1 MVCVCVCVC
10 VLRVYLKKKMCVCVY
25 DTYLPTFQNSKSVG
39 ALRGNYGGEG
49 LEGCDFGNQVSK
61 LCYLVAL
68 CRNLKK
74 KYMTGFIYL
83 FIKKQK

>member
-1 MVCVCVCVC
+1 MCVCVCVCVC
-10 VLRVYLKKKMCVCVY
+10 FTCVFKKKNVCVY
-25 DTYLPTFQNSKSVG
+25 DTYLPTFQNSKAVG
-39 ALRGNYGGEG
+39 ALTGNYRGEG
-49 LEGCDFGNQVSK
+49 LEGCDFGNQVFK
-61 LCYLVAL
+61 LSYIVAL